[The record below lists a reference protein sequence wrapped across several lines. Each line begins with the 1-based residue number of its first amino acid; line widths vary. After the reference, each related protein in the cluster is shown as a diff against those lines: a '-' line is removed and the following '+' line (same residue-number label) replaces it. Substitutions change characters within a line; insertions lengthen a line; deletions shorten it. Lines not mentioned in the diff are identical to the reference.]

1 MKQAWQTELQAM
13 EAKRPSAW
21 SRLVRPRVIVLP
33 SFVTGRRLGAWTLC
47 HFIFVTE
54 AQAACPPRVRRY
66 ILGHEY
72 GHIICGHA
80 ALQWAWLASGLLSL
94 LGMLAPLAILLS
106 LGIQSAVLYSLANQA
121 HGAKREMSAD
131 AAAADL
137 CGAVVALEGAR
148 WMANAMGDQAKPER
162 QARLAELE
170 QRVREQTA

>member
-1 MKQAWQTELQAM
+1 MKEAWKTELQAM

-21 SRLVRPRVIVLP
+21 SRFVRPRVVVLP
-33 SFVTGRRLGAWTLC
+33 SFITGQRLGAWTLC
-47 HFIFVTE
+47 HLIFVTE

-66 ILGHEY
+66 VLGHEY
-72 GHIICGHA
+72 GHIVCGHA

-121 HGAKREMSAD
+121 QGARREISAD
-131 AAAADL
+131 ATAADL
-137 CGAVVALEGAR
+137 CGAAVALEGAR
-148 WMANAMGDQAKPER
+148 WMADAMGDRAKPER